1 MTRRLFTLAIA
12 YVTLLLSGCETSWD
26 YGSINK
32 GYPSNYKF
40 SPQQQRAAEM
50 QVRRYEGAVKRGKRA
65 AARQRYIAVQTLDP
79 DRKQL
84 EAYTKQREAQQKIEE
99 TQGRSLS
106 PELVQPYRL
115 HCLMVFDTVSEQFV
129 GSGCYVVS
137 ALPAEEQLV
146 TLQSVTAEFVGR
158 QGAL

>member
-1 MTRRLFTLAIA
+1 MTRRIFTLAIA
-12 YVTLLLSGCETSWD
+12 YVTVLFSGCETSWD
-26 YGSINK
+26 YGSINN
-32 GYPSNYKF
+32 GYPNNYKF
-40 SPQQQRAAEM
+40 SPQQQRTAEM

-84 EAYTKQREAQQKIEE
+84 EAYTKQREAQQKFDE

-106 PELVQPYRL
+106 PELVQPHQF

-146 TLQSVTAEFVGR
+146 KLESVTAEFVGR